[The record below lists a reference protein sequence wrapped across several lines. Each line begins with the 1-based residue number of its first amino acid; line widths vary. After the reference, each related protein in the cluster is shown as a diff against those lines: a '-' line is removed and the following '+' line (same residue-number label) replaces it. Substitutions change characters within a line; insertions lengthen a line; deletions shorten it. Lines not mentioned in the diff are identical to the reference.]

1 MTRKE
6 QRYISSEK
14 QREGFRLACQTK
26 IHADMTVE
34 VQNTD
39 SGGVIM
45 ESGRSFL
52 VSCRPNVRQY
62 EVELAPP
69 TLEDFRDDCQR
80 LFDGL
85 RERDA
90 ALKELEID
98 HAVLKKLPGTLRKGK
113 WHVSVAVLG
122 GKTVVDVR
130 AEPLEGV
137 YGVSIDLGTTTLAA
151 SLSNLQNGRLLGRT
165 SRMNTQIRYG
175 DDVLSRVSYTM
186 TQEDGL
192 SVLSDAIRKDIQ
204 EMMKEL
210 AQDAGISL
218 QDIFEV
224 VIVGNTVMEH
234 IFLGL
239 DPQYIGKAPF
249 ISVLRKAVDIR
260 ADLAGLSIAPS
271 GNVHFLPIEAGFVG
285 ADNVAVIL
293 AVRPHVQDKNVLVI
307 DIGTNGEIVLGNRN
321 RLLSTSCATG
331 PALEGAQI
339 LCGMRA
345 APGAIEKVKIDPAT
359 GMPECRVIG
368 NMKPKGICG
377 SGIIDVIAEM
387 LRAGILR
394 SDGSFDR
401 DVGFSRVRQVG
412 PRSAEYILASS
423 EETGGCGEIVITQKD
438 VRAVQLAKGAIY
450 AGARI
455 LMGKL
460 GIEAPE
466 RIVLA
471 GAFGS
476 YIDVRNALYIG
487 MFPEVPVHAI
497 ESAGNAAG
505 EGARMALLD
514 KECRMEAQEIARHVE
529 FVEVANESS
538 FQRIFFDGMMF
549 HNGKSYKDKR
559 SIS

>member
-1 MTRKE
+1 M
-6 QRYISSEK
+6 
-14 QREGFRLACQTK
+14 
-26 IHADMTVE
+26 
-34 VQNTD
+34 
-39 SGGVIM
+39 
-45 ESGRSFL
+45 
-52 VSCRPNVRQY
+52 
-62 EVELAPP
+62 
-69 TLEDFRDDCQR
+69 
-80 LFDGL
+80 
-85 RERDA
+85 
-90 ALKELEID
+90 
-98 HAVLKKLPGTLRKGK
+98 
-113 WHVSVAVLG
+113 
-122 GKTVVDVR
+122 
-130 AEPLEGV
+130 
-137 YGVSIDLGTTTLAA
+137 
-151 SLSNLQNGRLLGRT
+151 
-165 SRMNTQIRYG
+165 
-175 DDVLSRVSYTM
+175 
-186 TQEDGL
+186 
-192 SVLSDAIRKDIQ
+192 
-204 EMMKEL
+204 
-210 AQDAGISL
+210 
-218 QDIFEV
+218 
-224 VIVGNTVMEH
+224 
-234 IFLGL
+234 
-239 DPQYIGKAPF
+239 
-249 ISVLRKAVDIR
+249 
-260 ADLAGLSIAPS
+260 
-271 GNVHFLPIEAGFVG
+271 
-285 ADNVAVIL
+285 AVIL